1 MGGSGSKGEGEHAE
15 DTEMTTKK
23 TVCTTISGGKHRKR
37 SHHKRSHH
45 TRSHHTR
52 SNHKHSHSKRHSRR
66 R

>member
-37 SHHKRSHH
+37 THRTHRKR
-45 TRSHHTR
+45 
-52 SNHKHSHSKRHSRR
+52 SHSKRHSRR